1 MADETELGAES
12 SAVQLHLR
20 IVQGVIGRMADN
32 SRSCK
37 VWCAALV
44 SAVLVLV
51 ARTDGSHHVF
61 IALVPALLLA
71 CLDVY
76 YLALERAFRSS
87 YAGFVERLH
96 AGELRRSD
104 LYTVEPPRRIEP
116 RSWISGLRSHSV
128 WIFYGAIALLVVAAW
143 LVLWLVG

>member
-12 SAVQLHLR
+12 SAVQLHLT

-61 IALVPALLLA
+61 IALVPVLFLA
-71 CLDVY
+71 FLDAY
-76 YLALERAFRSS
+76 YLALERWFRSS
-87 YAGFVERLH
+87 YDKFVESLH
-96 AGELRRSD
+96 AGTLRRCD
-104 LYTVEPPRRIEP
+104 LYTVEPPRQIKLRWWKSSLWS
-116 RSWISGLRSHSV
+116 RSVR
-128 WIFYGAIALLVVAAW
+128 IFYGAIALLVVAAW